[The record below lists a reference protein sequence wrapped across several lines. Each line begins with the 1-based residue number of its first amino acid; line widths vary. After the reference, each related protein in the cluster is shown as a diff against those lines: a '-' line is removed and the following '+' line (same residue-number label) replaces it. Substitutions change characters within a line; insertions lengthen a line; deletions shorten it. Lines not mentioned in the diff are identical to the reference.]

1 MEKFYVIKPECGF
14 YKQVFDYLENAQI
27 VNKLFN
33 QFSHDMEIESNL
45 YIMPVMTRCQLYR
58 QQKTKRN
65 LQINSKNMLTAQPV

>member
-45 YIMPVMTRCQLYR
+45 YYASNDTVSIVPTA
-58 QQKTKRN
+58 KTKRN

>member
-45 YIMPVMTRCQLYR
+45 LKIRRIASLFSAASF
-58 QQKTKRN
+58 TKY
-65 LQINSKNMLTAQPV
+65 

>member
-27 VNKLFN
+27 VNRLFN

-45 YIMPVMTRCQLYR
+45 YYASNDTVSIVPR
-58 QQKTKRN
+58 QKTKRN

>member
-45 YIMPVMTRCQLYR
+45 YYASNDTGQSYR